1 LPVPDE
7 PLLLGPTHPTA
18 LSWLAAHPGITDR
31 LRQVVVRDKATTG
44 RLLPQGHAVIS
55 YGFFTDGETPQAAID
70 AIAARWPTLRFW
82 LVPHP
87 AE

>member
-1 LPVPDE
+1 
-7 PLLLGPTHPTA
+7 
-18 LSWLAAHPGITDR
+18 LAEN
-31 LRQVVVRDKATTG
+31 
-44 RLLPQGHAVIS
+44 PQRV
-55 YGFFTDGETPQAAID
+55 DGETPQAAID